1 MKGSLLLVEIDPVV
15 LPEGVL
21 MGGKTELSGDDEVVA
36 VRECNDE
43 IERGISLVYAG
54 LLLVEGEGKRWMEV
68 DKETKNERLRFPVA
82 EDDKAAG
89 ATTTSNE
96 SLKEMDDEFFV
107 EIVILQ

>member
-1 MKGSLLLVEIDPVV
+1 MVEIDPVV

-54 LLLVEGEGKRWMEV
+54 LLLWKERASGGWRW
-68 DKETKNERLRFPVA
+68 TKKPKPKGCAFLLRKTTKQQERPPRR
-82 EDDKAAG
+82 
-89 ATTTSNE
+89 TSH
-96 SLKEMDDEFFV
+96 
-107 EIVILQ
+107 